1 MPLVK
6 FLVRPL
12 LSRTIE
18 WDGRSS
24 CYLTMGMEIGSQ
36 PKLGGVVRQL
46 ARNAS
51 TTSRRI
57 KLVINLKILMV
68 EGVISHRKAARTI
81 YL

>member
-1 MPLVK
+1 MGRQV
-6 FLVRPL
+6 VL
-12 LSRTIE
+12 LFDSGNGNRQSTKT
-18 WDGRSS
+18 W
-24 CYLTMGMEIGSQ
+24 
-36 PKLGGVVRQL
+36 GVVRQL